1 MSLAGFAL
9 TFAAGLVA
17 GWLLKTLLAWRQQQF
32 QQCPGSALPV
42 PFPPPEDLVQAVKDE
57 QLVLL
62 AGTGLVANLCPK
74 PVWLPAHTRELADV
88 QNASRSWEGL
98 YQALFGTIKRQYGP
112 DFSAEIDKLLMD
124 PAGETDLLSTYCV
137 KANSARVTEQSCKLI
152 VVCIYTQGLIMQQH
166 RRCC

>member
-1 MSLAGFAL
+1 MSVAGFAL
-9 TFAAGLVA
+9 AFAAGLVA
-17 GWLLKTLLAWRQQQF
+17 GWLLKTFLAWRQQQC
-32 QQCPGSALPV
+32 QQRPGPVLPV
-42 PFPPPEDLVQAVKDE
+42 PFPPPEVLVQAVKDE

-124 PAGETDLLSTYCV
+124 PAGETDLLSHLLH
-137 KANSARVTEQSCKLI
+137 QSKFSQSHRAEL
-152 VVCIYTQGLIMQQH
+152 YTDSGMQGLIMQQH